1 MRSLAGAC
9 LMLACLGAAAAPTRA
24 EIGWEISRNGT
35 VIAEAVDSLE
45 QDGKTYS
52 ITSNWKGR
60 GLLSLIGEARR
71 SSRGVIVA
79 GGLRPQEFEDVRT
92 GRNTAR
98 ASFDWALNTLTL
110 QYKGP
115 ARSAPIPANAY
126 DRLTQLYGFA
136 FRAPGAGEP
145 VQMNVA
151 DGRGVSDYAFEVAGR
166 EALKTPAGEFETLK
180 LVKRKS
186 NPEDRSTEV
195 WLALRQHHLP
205 VRVLVVE
212 KDGTRIDQI
221 ANRVSAQ

>member
-1 MRSLAGAC
+1 MRSLAAAC
-9 LMLACLGAAAAPTRA
+9 LMLACFNVAATPTRA
-24 EIGWEISRNGT
+24 QIGWEISRNGSA
-35 VIAEAVDSLE
+35 IAEAVDSLE

-60 GLLSLIGEARR
+60 GLLGLGEVRR
-71 SSRGVIVA
+71 ASRGTIVA
-79 GGLRPQEFEDVRT
+79 GGLRPQEFEDARS
-92 GRNTAR
+92 GRDTAR
-98 ASFDWALNTLTL
+98 ASFNWASNMLTL

-115 ARSAPIPANAY
+115 AQSTPIPVNAY

-151 DGRGVSDYAFEVAGR
+151 DGRSVSAYAFEVVGH
-166 EALKTPAGEFETLK
+166 EVLKTPAGEFETLK

-186 NPEDRSTEV
+186 NPEDRSTEI
-195 WLALRQHHLP
+195 WLALKQHHLP

-212 KDGTRIDQI
+212 KDGTRVDQV
-221 ANRVSAQ
+221 AKRVSAQ